1 MDDDPWKLA
10 TAIGTLIVVAILT
23 LGAIASGFLL
33 HLLLRWITS

>member
-10 TAIGTLIVVAILT
+10 IGTPIVVTILT

-33 HLLLRWITS
+33 HLLLRWILS